1 MTAQAIQLAPM
12 MRRVE
17 RTAWD
22 VIRRCFE
29 DRKLSV
35 FPMPVP
41 VEEWIEGPLDI
52 RFTIADLTDL
62 GTNVL
67 GQAIARPPEIK
78 VSHTLV
84 NHDARFRFTAAHEL
98 GHLFLHTKIAADF
111 RDSTDGDFL
120 EQKIERE
127 ADRFA
132 AALLMPIPA
141 LCVEYP
147 RLACKAGREP
157 LALLE
162 SVAAGNEE
170 ATAVFSES
178 ITPGLSRRFGVAPS
192 TAIRRFGDVL
202 LPTGT
207 RALSPQ
213 TITRLLA
220 VEPERKTLW
229 SR

>member
-1 MTAQAIQLAPM
+1 MTTQAIQFAPM

-17 RTAWD
+17 RKAWD
-22 VIRRCFE
+22 VFRICFE
-29 DRKLSV
+29 AKKLSV
-35 FPMPVP
+35 IPMPVP
-41 VEEWIEGPLDI
+41 VEEWIEGPLEI
-52 RFTIADLTDL
+52 RFTIANLTEL

-84 NHDARFRFTAAHEL
+84 NQEARFRFTAAHEL

-111 RDSTDGDFL
+111 RDTTDGDFL

-132 AALLMPIPA
+132 AAFLMPIPA
-141 LCVEYP
+141 LCIEYP
-147 RLACKAGREP
+147 RLASKAGRES

-162 SVAAGNEE
+162 SVAAGNEQ
-170 ATAVFSES
+170 ATAVFRES
-178 ITPGLSRRFGVAPS
+178 IAPHLARRFGVAQS

-202 LPTGT
+202 LPTGA
-207 RALSPQ
+207 RALPPE
-213 TITRLLA
+213 TIKTLLA
-220 VEPERKTLW
+220 VETERKTLW
-229 SR
+229 SS